1 MCGNILLRNRFRT
14 GYGSFWYT
22 ADNTMETRTA
32 GIFFNLGEAHNGYLD
47 ILLQLG
53 AVGII
58 AVVVMTAGVLLSI
71 SRLPNWG
78 SAGLLKLVAVYL
90 TVTFYLTNVTESTLM
105 RVGMDSWV
113 FFVLAIAAT
122 ARFAPHNTSTPRA
135 RACH

>member
-1 MCGNILLRNRFRT
+1 MTGDTTLTGRDKVWAYVWKYIVKEPILGS

-90 TVTFYLTNVTESTLM
+90 TVTFYLTNVKN
-105 RVGMDSWV
+105 R
-113 FFVLAIAAT
+113 
-122 ARFAPHNTSTPRA
+122 R
-135 RACH
+135 